1 MGWLGVQSTLL
12 DLESIMRVTMLGVT
26 ESSLTAIMELLMVA
40 IMAVLMVILMAVLL
54 RAIMTVLMTTMIPP
68 KNIRLT
74 FALPRCSESKRG
86 DEKTAD
92 VLHPLPDPRA
102 RKGVPL

>member
-12 DLESIMRVTMLGVT
+12 DLESVMRVTMLAVT
-26 ESSLTAIMELLMVA
+26 ESIVPAIMVVLMVA
-40 IMAVLMVILMAVLL
+40 VIEVLLVILMVVLIQ
-54 RAIMTVLMTTMIPP
+54 AIITFLMTTLIP
-68 KNIRLT
+68 KNIWLT